1 MKSISRYIFRQLVI
15 ATLFVAIALTLI
27 VSLFGSLRLVD
38 FIINRGL
45 PISVLFE
52 LIAFR
57 IPGFLTIVLPIAT
70 VAAILAVYNK
80 LLNDSELVVMRASG
94 ASQWSVAAPGIG
106 LALCVMAISFPLY
119 FYVTPMM
126 YANFKAQQYD
136 YRNTFGSI
144 LIQEQQFNTPSDKF
158 TVYVRKRVGP
168 RELRGIFAHDARDPN
183 KPVTY
188 LAERGTATQ
197 TDQGMRVVM
206 FNGSQQLIDRETG
219 RLTLFYFDQYSLD
232 LGVLNQTN
240 EVRWIE
246 PQERSLPGLLRPGD
260 SASDQYYAS
269 QLIAEGHRRITAPLY
284 ILTYALVG
292 LLALLVGDFN
302 RRGQTIRILA
312 AIAFIAILQ
321 LAGLSL
327 FNLSRNALAIV
338 PLTYALP
345 IGTTAV
351 IAYILFRERGNSGQT
366 SPDNA
371 AAMSGGL

>member
-1 MKSISRYIFRQLVI
+1 MKAISRYIFRQLVI
-15 ATLFVAIALTLI
+15 ATLFVAVALTII

-70 VAAILAVYNK
+70 VAAILFVYNR

-94 ASQWSVAAPGIG
+94 VSQWSVAAPGIA
-106 LALCVMAISFPLY
+106 LALCIMAISFPLY
-119 FYVTPMM
+119 LYVTPLM
-126 YANFKAQQYD
+126 YSNFKAQQFD
-136 YRNTFGSI
+136 YRNAFGSI
-144 LIQEQQFNTPSDKF
+144 LLQERQFNTPSDKF
-158 TVYVRKRVGP
+158 TVYIRKREGP
-168 RELRGIFAHDARDPN
+168 GELRGIFAHDARDPD

-188 LAERGTATQ
+188 LAERGSATQ
-197 TDQGMRVVM
+197 TEQGMRVVM

-232 LGVLNQTN
+232 LGALNQTN

-246 PQERSLPGLLRPGD
+246 PQERFIGALLRPGD
-260 SASDQYYAS
+260 SANDQFYAT

-284 ILTYALVG
+284 ILAYALVG

-302 RRGQTIRILA
+302 RRGQTTRILA
-312 AIAFIAILQ
+312 AISFVAILQ

-327 FNLSRNALAIV
+327 FNLSRNTLALI

-345 IGTTAV
+345 ILTSA
-351 IAYILFRERGNSGQT
+351 ALAFILFREGRAAPRAE
-366 SPDNA
+366 PDDATA
-371 AAMSGGL
+371 AASGL